1 MGVVRIMKLYEKMI
15 EKKLSR
21 VIIVADAQSEMSR
34 IEVYEMLLKL
44 FNNLTENRY
53 RLYCDFAHDYYELDL
68 KNIVGT
74 MSKINEISEKI
85 KDKDIVMVSG
95 GINTEMLNYYPK
107 VEQYLNFMAKSAG
120 KYVNVQLYIEPI
132 YELLFK
138 QGT

>member
-1 MGVVRIMKLYEKMI
+1 MEVLRKMKLYEKMI

-44 FNNLTENRY
+44 FNNLTDNKY
-53 RLYCDFAHDYYELDL
+53 RLYCDFVHDYYELDL
-68 KNIVGT
+68 RNIVGT
-74 MSKINEISEKI
+74 MDKINEISEKI

-95 GINTEMLNYYPK
+95 GINVEMLNYYPK

-120 KYVNVQLYIEPI
+120 KYVNAQPYIEPI

>member
-1 MGVVRIMKLYEKMI
+1 MKLYEKMI

-53 RLYCDFAHDYYELDL
+53 KLYCDFAHDYYELDL

-74 MSKINEISEKI
+74 MDKINKISEKL

-95 GINTEMLNYYPK
+95 AINIEMLNYYPK
-107 VEQYLNFMAKSAG
+107 VDQYLNFMAKSAG
-120 KYVNVQLYIEPI
+120 KYVNAQPYIEPI

-138 QGT
+138 HGT